1 MDYVINNQKCITK
14 YIREISSF
22 IGCLYILRMNGRI
35 RIGSSN
41 QKKKTALITE
51 GNRVIGYNIATSLES
66 TGNWN
71 VIIISSQKLSYTGT
85 FEFIRLDCLNTDAI
99 DLHQEKLQEI
109 THIFF
114 GTSDNRSLKNIE
126 SLNLVTEIEKIAPW
140 LEHII
145 FIQETIRHDKKM
157 SVLKPVIVKR
167 YVPFTPCMFFHLY
180 TPEEEFLRQESV
192 NKKWGWTSLR
202 SNTII
207 DISIDNP
214 SGIAIQIAIYA
225 TLCKEEGVPMSF
237 PGSEEK
243 FNSRIALTAL
253 DTLTESMQYVLS
265 RKLCKGEIFNIT
277 SGNGILWKDL
287 WVQISKYFGIL
298 SGRPNVFSL
307 ALYMQSRDDLWR
319 GICEKYKLKNK
330 SLLRSLNWY
339 SSDLIFNDS
348 YNILSDPQK
357 IHRFGFIDNQTDIFP
372 AFRKMFDQLKVEHII
387 PAY

>member
-1 MDYVINNQKCITK
+1 
-14 YIREISSF
+14 
-22 IGCLYILRMNGRI
+22 MNGRMRI
-35 RIGSSN
+35 RSSN
-41 QKKKTALITE
+41 KKKKTALIAE
-51 GNRVIGYNIATSLES
+51 GNSTIGYNIATCLES

-71 VIIISSQKLSYTGT
+71 VIIISSQKLSYAGT
-85 FEFIRLDCLNTDAI
+85 FEFIWLDCLNTDAI

-114 GTSDNRSLKNIE
+114 STSSNRFQENIE
-126 SLNLVTEIEKIAPW
+126 RLNLVTEIEKIAPW

-145 FIQETIRHDKKM
+145 FIQETIRHDRKM
-157 SVLKPVIVKR
+157 SVLKPAIVKR
-167 YVPFTPCMFFHLY
+167 YVPFTPCLFFHLY
-180 TPEEEFLRQESV
+180 SPEEEFLRQESI

-207 DISIDNP
+207 DISIDN
-214 SGIAIQIAIYA
+214 SSNIATQIALYA
-225 TLCKEEGVPMSF
+225 TLCKEEGSPMLF

-243 FNSRIALTAL
+243 YNSQVDITTLNI
-253 DTLTESMQYVLS
+253 LTESMQYILS
-265 RKLCKGEIFNIT
+265 QNSCKGEIFNIT

-298 SGRPNVFSL
+298 SGRPNVFPL
-307 ALYMQSRDDLWR
+307 ALYMQSRDDLWK

-372 AFRKMFDQLKVEHII
+372 AFRKMFDQLKTEHII
-387 PAY
+387 PAYLPAS